1 MLFQIESQDMLSC
14 FVSIPHADL
23 KKRIYRTFAL
33 VVGLVISALV
43 ANSMDLSSST
53 SGGTQGGAS
62 AIWIFANLSFAGM
75 RAQAKGTTFWKVV
88 AFIFGFPG
96 TLLTL
101 LVVTAGGER
110 AYGIDLPR
118 KS

>member
-1 MLFQIESQDMLSC
+1 MPRFLST
-14 FVSIPHADL
+14 SHTRL
-23 KKRIYRTFAL
+23 RSGIYRLFAW
-33 VVGLVISALV
+33 GIGFIMFA
-43 ANSMDLSSST
+43 AIARAMDVSSST
-53 SGGTQGGAS
+53 SNGTDEGVS

-88 AFIFGFPG
+88 TFIFGFPA

-101 LVVTAGGER
+101 LVVTQGGER